1 MEFYMTKIKKQKTTF
16 LYNEKYVDKL
26 DEYAVKLGV
35 NRTQLIAKSL
45 DEYVCFLENEY
56 QRNNTQPV

>member
-1 MEFYMTKIKKQKTTF
+1 MTKIKKQKITF

-45 DEYVCFLENEY
+45 DEYVCFLENQY
-56 QRNNTQPV
+56 QQHNKQVTV